1 MRLLMIVFAIVLAGC
16 ESTPEPMPET
26 PSPYLACAPHNTDEL
41 VACPMHWAPVCGQ
54 LATGTWQTYANDC
67 DACANGAK
75 QYLPDA
81 CDFVDPELIT
91 ND

>member
-1 MRLLMIVFAIVLAGC
+1 
-16 ESTPEPMPET
+16 
-26 PSPYLACAPHNTDEL
+26 
-41 VACPMHWAPVCGQ
+41 MHWAPVCGQ